1 MAEAIKEGADTNNKI
16 LNYFNKTGKYQIL
29 PAFFKLLLN
38 LKKNKREFAIVIKN
52 DRIKDNHQDIV
63 GELNLFFTGEHPLYN
78 GKNGTPAVKW
88 DGSKGTK
95 NFIIEESHQAV
106 YYTLGEGE
114 LFATYGTLNV
124 AEEKDIEMFKQS
136 NKYLTQSSK
145 ASRQSSSAR
154 NLKKFTQSAIQS
166 SLNQPVS
173 TRSTQ

>member
-1 MAEAIKEGADTNNKI
+1 
-16 LNYFNKTGKYQIL
+16 L

-52 DRIKDNHQDIV
+52 DRIKDLHQEII

-136 NKYLTQSSK
+136 NLSLNLEFKSFKTVKLCEKPEEIYSVGHSILAESACIYEINPLKAVVIDPVDYLTH
-145 ASRQSSSAR
+145 
-154 NLKKFTQSAIQS
+154 
-166 SLNQPVS
+166 
-173 TRSTQ
+173 

>member
-1 MAEAIKEGADTNNKI
+1 MKTLPKSLAEAIKEGADTNNKI

-52 DRIKDNHQDIV
+52 DRIKDSHQDII

-78 GKNGTPAVKW
+78 GKNGTPAIKW

-136 NKYLTQSSK
+136 KHY
-145 ASRQSSSAR
+145 
-154 NLKKFTQSAIQS
+154 FI
-166 SLNQPVS
+166 
-173 TRSTQ
+173 